1 MKNALSF
8 VFFTLLMGSSIC
20 SLGGGNDA
28 PKQTGRSAAVD
39 QVRLT
44 TADAEPGQWM
54 STGRTY
60 DEQRFSPLQSV
71 NAANIRA
78 LALTGYYDIP
88 THMGQEATPIVVD
101 GVMYIATDWSI
112 VKALDA
118 QTGKLLWSFDP
129 QVKHALVKGCCGGVN
144 RGVAV
149 WRGKVLVGALDGRL
163 IALDAASGKRL
174 WQTVTVDQKKP
185 YTITGAP
192 RIIKG
197 RVLIGN
203 RGAEM
208 GVRGYVSAYD
218 ADSGKMLWRF
228 YTVPGRPGHK
238 DGASSDKALHDHAAT
253 TWYGDYWKY
262 GGGGTVWDSMAYDPK
277 LDLLYIG
284 TGNGS
289 PWNQRI
295 RSQGHGDNLFLS
307 SIVALRPD
315 SGEYVWHYQTTPGES
330 WDFTATQHM
339 ILADL
344 KIDGRMRQVLMQAPK
359 NGYFYVLDRAT
370 GELLSA
376 KPFVPMTWSTGFD
389 MKTGRPVENPDS
401 RFYKTGKP
409 FLIAPSGLG
418 AHSWQ
423 PMSYSPQTGLVYIPV
438 QQLPVT
444 YAEGDSHFGPQKF
457 NLGVEF
463 SFVATPP
470 ELAVSGWLLA
480 WDPVAG
486 KEVWRTPH
494 PVPTNGGLLSTAGG
508 LVFQGDAQGLFTAYA
523 AGSGEKL
530 WSFDAQT
537 GIVAG
542 PISYAVGNDQYI
554 AVLAGWGGNLPMLGG
569 AKLGAIGTNRVLI
582 FKLGGTATLPP
593 KAEESN
599 APPNPPAQVQT
610 ATQIKKGAADYAS
623 YCNRCHGFSVISGGN
638 TPDLRHSPMLIGD
651 AWLKVVRDGV
661 LANNGMAG
669 FGTVLSHD
677 RIEAIRAYVISE
689 AQQEVAKKPAQ

>member
-1 MKNALSF
+1 MNALRLVGLAVLIGWSMCG
-8 VFFTLLMGSSIC
+8 LAAANG
-20 SLGGGNDA
+20 DA
-28 PKQTGRSAAVD
+28 QNTDSPARVDQARLSAAD
-39 QVRLT
+39 N
-44 TADAEPGQWM
+44 EPGQWM

-60 DEQRFSPLQSV
+60 DEQRFSPLKSIDV
-71 NAANIRA
+71 SNIKE
-78 LALTGYYDIP
+78 LSLTGYYDIP
-88 THMGQEATPIVVD
+88 THMGQEATPIAVD
-101 GVMYIATDWSI
+101 GVMYIATDWTI

-129 QVKHALVKGCCGGVN
+129 EVKRALVKGCCGAVN

-149 WRGKVLVGALDGRL
+149 WRGKVFVGALDGRL
-163 IALDAASGKRL
+163 IALDAATGKPV

-192 RIIKG
+192 RIVKG

-203 RGAEM
+203 GGAEM

-218 ADSGKMLWRF
+218 ADNGKMLWRF

-238 DGASSDKALHDHAAT
+238 DGAASDKALHDRADA
-253 TWYGDYWKY
+253 TWYGNYWKY

-315 SGEYVWHYQTTPGES
+315 TGEYVWHYQTTPGES

-344 KIDGRMRQVLMQAPK
+344 KIEGRMRQVLMQAPK
-359 NGYFYVLDRAT
+359 NGYFYLLDRAT

-376 KPFVPMTWSTGFD
+376 KPLVPMTWSTGFD
-389 MKTGRPVENPDS
+389 MKTGRPIENPDS
-401 RFYKTGKP
+401 RFYNSGKP

-444 YAEGDSHFGPQKF
+444 YVDGDPHFGPQKM

-463 SFVATPP
+463 AFVPTPP
-470 ELAVSGWLLA
+470 ELAIGGWLSA

-486 KEVWRTPH
+486 KEMWRVPH

-523 AGSGEKL
+523 ADNGQKL

-542 PISYAVGNDQYI
+542 PISYAVGNEQYVS
-554 AVLAGWGGNLPMLGG
+554 VLAGWGGNLPMLGG
-569 AKLGAIGTNRVLI
+569 ARLGAIGTNRVLI
-582 FKLGGTATLPP
+582 FKLGGTATLPA
-593 KAEESN
+593 KAEQ
-599 APPNPPAQVQT
+599 ATVPLNPPAQVQLP
-610 ATQIKKGAADYAS
+610 ARIKKGAADYAS
-623 YCNRCHGFSVISGGN
+623 YCSRCHGFSAISGGN
-638 TPDLRHSPMLIGD
+638 TPDLRHSPMLSSD
-651 AWLKVVRDGV
+651 AWFSVVMMGMLTDK
-661 LANNGMAG
+661 GMAS
-669 FGTVLSHD
+669 FAEVLN
-677 RIEAIRAYVISE
+677 RNQIEAIRAYVISQAQKE
-689 AQQEVAKKPAQ
+689 AAGKPAQ

>member
-1 MKNALSF
+1 MNALRLISF
-8 VFFTLLMGSSIC
+8 AVLIGSSIC
-20 SLGGGNDA
+20 GLGAGNSSA
-28 PKQTGRSAAVD
+28 ENSAGRALVD
-39 QVRLT
+39 QARLNA
-44 TADAEPGQWM
+44 ADAEPGQWM

-60 DEQRFSPLQSV
+60 DEQRFSPLKSID
-71 NAANIRA
+71 ASNIKE
-78 LALTGYYDIP
+78 LSLTGYYDIP

-129 QVKHALVKGCCGGVN
+129 EVKRALVNGCCGGVN

-149 WRGKVLVGALDGRL
+149 WRGKVFVGALDGRL
-163 IALDAASGKRL
+163 IALDAATGKPF

-192 RIIKG
+192 RIVKG

-203 RGAEM
+203 GGAEM

-218 ADSGKMLWRF
+218 ADNGKMLWRF

-238 DGASSDKALHDHAAT
+238 DGAASDKALHDRADS
-253 TWYGDYWKY
+253 TWYGNYWKY
-262 GGGGTVWDSMAYDPK
+262 GGGGTVWDSMAYDSK

-295 RSQGHGDNLFLS
+295 RSQGHGDYLFLS

-315 SGEYVWHYQTTPGES
+315 TGEYVWHYQTTPGES

-389 MKTGRPVENPDS
+389 MKTGRPIENPDS
-401 RFYKTGKP
+401 RFYNTGKP

-418 AHSWQ
+418 AHSWE

-438 QQLPVT
+438 QQLPVA
-444 YAEGDSHFGPQKF
+444 YVDGDRHFGPQKF

-463 SFVATPP
+463 AFVATPP
-470 ELAVSGWLLA
+470 ELAVMGWLAA

-486 KEVWRTPH
+486 KEIWRAPH

-508 LVFQGDAQGLFTAYA
+508 LVFQGDAQGMFTAYA
-523 AGSGEKL
+523 ADNGNKL
-530 WSFDAQT
+530 WSFEAQT

-542 PISYAVGNDQYI
+542 PMSYTVGNEQYV

-569 AKLGAIGTNRVLI
+569 ARLGAIGTNRVLI
-582 FKLGGTATLPP
+582 FKLGGTATLPA
-593 KAEESN
+593 KAEEV
-599 APPNPPAQVQT
+599 AGPLNPPAQAQMP
-610 ATQIKKGAADYAS
+610 ARIKQGAADYAS
-623 YCNRCHGFSVISGGN
+623 YCSRCHGFSAISGGN
-638 TPDLRHSPMLIGD
+638 TPDLRHRPMLMGD

-661 LANNGMAG
+661 LANSGMAG
-669 FGTVLSHD
+669 FGSVLN
-677 RIEAIRAYVISE
+677 RNQIEAIRAYVISE
-689 AQQEVAKKPAQ
+689 AQKESAGKPAQ